1 MEKKAKSIKADP
13 CLGLGGQTICFLQ
26 KELSLMELS
35 LSMNSIFPLSF
46 MELSLSV
53 NSIFPSGRDINSL
66 LLSEQYRW
74 PECPWGDLTLE
85 HPSVN
90 QGHYLVWDLQ
100 SNLSNSIGLHPRF
113 LTTTRYSL
121 EQTSYFKSHK
131 GGFLVV
137 EGKSDDC

>member
-26 KELSLMELS
+26 KELSFMELS

-66 LLSEQYRW
+66 LLSEQYR
-74 PECPWGDLTLE
+74 
-85 HPSVN
+85 
-90 QGHYLVWDLQ
+90 
-100 SNLSNSIGLHPRF
+100 
-113 LTTTRYSL
+113 
-121 EQTSYFKSHK
+121 
-131 GGFLVV
+131 
-137 EGKSDDC
+137 